1 MQSFCRQ
8 IVIPAWPE
16 SFRCLLRRIPDL
28 PKAFGIAGMTVFL
41 SFLGS
46 LWTDSNFFWGY
57 SLRFSHEQF
66 ASSGYFGLSM
76 MNPAGPQ
83 RFIRLLTVM
92 RITINSRYLFNSY
105 SRKHRGRMSGCFFRF
120 QRRAGSERQ
129 VIEYEKNYASNEKSG
144 KNNRHRIIGQALHL
158 LIRGI
163 K

>member
-83 RFIRLLTVM
+83 RFIRLLTEAD
-92 RITINSRYLFNSY
+92 IFTQSY
-105 SRKHRGRMSGCFFRF
+105 DTAEFFILYVTKPTF
-120 QRRAGSERQ
+120 
-129 VIEYEKNYASNEKSG
+129 SNVFS
-144 KNNRHRIIGQALHL
+144 
-158 LIRGI
+158 
-163 K
+163 